1 MAKKQNKKKNAL
13 LYSLLLPGF
22 KNCLLQGGPLYW
34 LHQILYVS
42 RLMFDTPDFPK
53 RRLFNTPD
61 FSKKR
66 MLNTQDFSKCWK
78 RIFYTS
84 DFCFP

>member
-1 MAKKQNKKKNAL
+1 M
-13 LYSLLLPGF
+13 YSLLLPGF

-34 LHQILYVS
+34 LHQNLYVS
-42 RLMFDTPDFPK
+42 RLMFDTPDFSK

-61 FSKKR
+61 FSKKTKFNTLRR
-66 MLNTQDFSKCWK
+66 MLNTPDFSKGWK

>member
-1 MAKKQNKKKNAL
+1 M
-13 LYSLLLPGF
+13 YSLLLPGF

-61 FSKKR
+61 FSKKTKFDTPEK
-66 MLNTQDFSKCWK
+66 NVK
-78 RIFYTS
+78 Y
-84 DFCFP
+84 P